1 MLRWTDLALVL
12 VVSALTTALVTPLVR
27 TLAVR
32 RGLVVRPDERRIHAR
47 PVPQVGGTAMF
58 VGYLVGL
65 AAAWLSGGFDEMF
78 ASRLTVLGMIVG
90 PAVIWVVGTVDDLH
104 EMSAPAKT
112 AGIVLGGSAMYWL
125 GISMDYFRIPFM
137 GTVVLSADLKP
148 LLVVLW
154 VFAMTTAVNL
164 IDGLDGLAAGIV
176 AIAAGAFVLYD
187 HRLLSEGLLTF
198 DNPSILVA
206 VLALGMCAGFLP
218 FNFHPASI
226 FMGDGGAL
234 LLGALM
240 AISTMLVGG
249 RSIEPYS
256 GQTYFFF
263 APLFIPFFIL
273 GVPIVDTVFAI
284 VRRARSRSGVAT
296 RDIGHLHHR
305 LMRLGHGQR
314 RSVSI
319 LWAWTALLS
328 AFVLIPAY
336 TGKGNAFVPLALP
349 ALGLILYT
357 MFHPLRRRRNGHNGD
372 DLDDAGSGDAPLE
385 ADPTATD
392 ASGN

>member
-12 VVSALTTALVTPLVR
+12 VATALTTALFTPLVR
-27 TLAVR
+27 KIALR
-32 RGLVVRPDERRIHAR
+32 NDWVVYPDERRIHAR
-47 PVPQVGGTAMF
+47 PMPQVGGTALF
-58 VGYLVGL
+58 LGYLVGL
-65 AAAWLSGGFDEMF
+65 LTAWLSGGFAEMF
-78 ASRLTVLGMIVG
+78 ASHLTVVGIIVG
-90 PAVIWVVGTVDDLH
+90 PAVIWIVGTADDLH

-125 GISMDYFRIPFM
+125 GISMDYFRIPFA

-187 HRLLSEGLLTF
+187 HKLLTAGLLTF

-206 VLALGMCAGFLP
+206 VLALGMCLGFLP
-218 FNFHPASI
+218 FNFHPAKI

-240 AISTMLVGG
+240 AVSTMLVGG
-249 RSIEPYS
+249 RSTEPFS

-273 GVPIVDTVFAI
+273 GVPIIDTVFAI
-284 VRRARSRSGVAT
+284 IRRATKRSGVAT

-314 RSVSI
+314 RSVLI
-319 LWAWTALLS
+319 LWGWTMLLS
-328 AFVLIPAY
+328 AFVLIPVY
-336 TGKGNAFVPLALP
+336 TGAGNAFVPLVIP

-357 MFHPLRRRRNGHNGD
+357 LFHPVWRGRAPALDGTPDAESDTHD
-372 DLDDAGSGDAPLE
+372 DPVDAIDSMQ
-385 ADPTATD
+385 
-392 ASGN
+392 S